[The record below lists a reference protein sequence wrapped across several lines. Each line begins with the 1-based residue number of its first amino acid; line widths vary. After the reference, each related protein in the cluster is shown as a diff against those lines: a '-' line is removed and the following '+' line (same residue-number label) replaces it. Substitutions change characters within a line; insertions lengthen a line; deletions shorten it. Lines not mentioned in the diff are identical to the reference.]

1 MGALQ
6 HKDGTQDSTERSLST
21 KEEPQSLWW
30 VDQCLLW
37 VAGKGGSV
45 EIVAADNPDIR
56 KRVRVAARALP
67 EQPGA
72 GDLWLIANRTWH
84 APDTMGH
91 RPADFDDTE
100 ATVSKKTE
108 EEAADCTETVTEEPT
123 GRSGT
128 RTAGPTT
135 EEPPPVV
142 WPVPAFYAWNKNT
155 QGTFAAPLEMAAIHR
170 CSTGR
175 KSQRRVAA
183 SFVLDGTHPLPEG
196 TPLDTALAHAEL
208 GRWIQRW
215 NGMARLWR
223 WALTQDLPPSICSSL
238 WTLWG
243 EDSVDTIH
251 ANPYRLLAGLSNLRW
266 TDVDGFAERAGLA
279 PSDTRRE
286 QAAAALVMQRLLDE
300 GDDTPLVDAVTKGIQ
315 RLLGVTPTSAD
326 ALVVRMLAAGHLVE
340 RDRLDGAKGLRTP
353 AVDALWSKLWNLAD
367 GPHRPTERHEN
378 TQGVAQASTTGLA
391 PQKAPLLDPTQR
403 AAVAMA
409 LEQRFSLLLGG
420 AGTGKTSTVRGIHE
434 RAEHQGVQ
442 VIQCTISGRAARR
455 LEESTGRPAW
465 TVAKLLTLAQ
475 HKNIE
480 ATITGP
486 EPLLVIDEVSMLD
499 LATMVRLI
507 HALPQNTRWC
517 LVGDPGQLPPIGFGH
532 ILDALVTSP
541 TVPRTVLTTVHRQAA
556 RTGIPAYAAAVQ
568 AGQNPN
574 LAIYNGQD
582 EGVFALPLVSP
593 VENGAPPTQT
603 FAPTAHTPAKPNPTL
618 VLRSILALK
627 ARIPDIMILASRK
640 GGALGVHAINQAF
653 HRERQAFQKVDGAF
667 LPGEP
672 VVYTK
677 NDPDTGLLNGSIGRV
692 VASWKRGL
700 IVDFEGETHHLT
712 HRKIQHLEL
721 AYALTTHKAQ
731 GSQWRA
737 VLVVSHPHDTIRM
750 HYTQATRAEKLYFR
764 TKNLEPTVKDII

>member
-1 MGALQ
+1 MDTSLRT
-6 HKDGTQDSTERSLST
+6 DTQRHQVEGSLP
-21 KEEPQSLWW
+21 EEAGPHRLWW

-37 VAGKGGSV
+37 IAGKGGSV

-56 KRVRVAARALP
+56 KRVRVAARAVP

-72 GDLWLIANRTWH
+72 GDLWLLANKTLH
-84 APDTMGH
+84 GQDPMGH

-100 ATVSKKTE
+100 AATTE
-108 EEAADCTETVTEEPT
+108 QAEDEAADCAEQTATGETK

-128 RTAGPTT
+128 RTEGLTI

-142 WPVPAFYAWNKNT
+142 LPIPAFYAWNEDT
-155 QGTFAAPLEMAAIHR
+155 QGTFAVPLELVATHR

-196 TPLDTALAHAEL
+196 TPLDTSLVHAEL
-208 GRWIQRW
+208 KRWVQRW
-215 NGMARLWR
+215 NSMARLWR
-223 WALTQDLPPSICSSL
+223 WALNQGLPPSVCSSL

-243 EDSVDTIH
+243 EDAVDTIH
-251 ANPYRLLAGLSNLRW
+251 ANPYRLLAGLSSLRW
-266 TDVDGFAERAGLA
+266 TNVDGFAERIGVASTD
-279 PSDTRRE
+279 PRRE
-286 QAAAALVMQRLLDE
+286 QAAVAIVMQRLLDE
-300 GDDTPLVDAVTKGIQ
+300 WDDTPPVDDVTQGIQ
-315 RLLGVTPTSAD
+315 RLLGMAPTSAN
-326 ALVVRMLAAGHLVE
+326 ALMVRLLAAGDLVE
-340 RDRLDGAKGLRTP
+340 RGRLDGAKGLRTP
-353 AVDALWSKLWNLAD
+353 AVDALWSKVWNLA
-367 GPHRPTERHEN
+367 GRPHRATQRHEN
-378 TQGVAQASTTGLA
+378 THGVAQASTTGLA
-391 PQKAPLLDPTQR
+391 PEKAPLLDPTQR

-455 LEESTGRPAW
+455 LEESTDRPAW
-465 TVAKLLTLAQ
+465 TIAKLLTLAQ
-475 HKNIE
+475 HQNIE
-480 ATITGP
+480 TTITGP
-486 EPLLVIDEVSMLD
+486 EPLLVIDEASMLD

-507 HALPQNTRWC
+507 HALPQGTRWC

-532 ILDALVTSP
+532 VLDALVTCP

-556 RTGIPAYAAAVQ
+556 RTGIPAYAAAIQ
-568 AGQNPN
+568 AGQNPP
-574 LAIYNGQD
+574 LATYDGQD

-593 VENGAPPTQT
+593 VEKSKPP
-603 FAPTAHTPAKPNPTL
+603 AHTPAPATQKSAKPNPTV

-653 HRERQAFQKVDGAF
+653 HREWQTIHKDNGAF

-677 NDPDTGLLNGSIGRV
+677 NDPYTGLLNGSLGHV
-692 VASWKRGL
+692 VGAWKHGL
-700 IVDFEGETHHLT
+700 IVDFDGEAHHLT
-712 HRKIQHLEL
+712 HRQVQHLDL

-737 VLVVSHPHDTIRM
+737 VLVVSHPRDTIRM
-750 HYTQATRAEKLYFR
+750 RYTQVTRVQKTLVAQ
-764 TKNLEPTVKDII
+764 D

>member
-1 MGALQ
+1 MNTPMHPTGKNLP
-6 HKDGTQDSTERSLST
+6 TE
-21 KEEPQSLWW
+21 EEPHTLWW
-30 VDQCLLW
+30 VEQCLLW

-45 EIVAADNPDIR
+45 EIVAAENPDIR

-72 GDLWLIANRTWH
+72 GDLWLIANKTWH

-100 ATVSKKTE
+100 ATVWEKTE
-108 EEAADCTETVTEEPT
+108 EEAADCAETVTEEPT

-142 WPVPAFYAWNKNT
+142 WPMPAFYAWNENT

-196 TPLDTALAHAEL
+196 TPLDTALAHAAL
-208 GRWIQRW
+208 GRWVQRW
-215 NGMARLWR
+215 NGMAMLWR
-223 WALTQDLPPSICSSL
+223 WALAQGLSPSVCSSL

-243 EDSVDTIH
+243 EDAVETIH
-251 ANPYRLLAGLSNLRW
+251 ANPYRLLAGLSSLRW
-266 TDVDGFAERAGLA
+266 TDVDGFAKRAGLA
-279 PSDTRRE
+279 PSDPRRE
-286 QAAAALVMQRLLDE
+286 QAAVALVMEKLLDE
-300 GDDTPLVDAVTKGIQ
+300 GDDTPPIDIVAKGIQ

-340 RDRLDGAKGLRTP
+340 RDRLDGATGLRTP
-353 AVDALWSKLWNLAD
+353 AVDALWGKVWNLA
-367 GPHRPTERHEN
+367 GRPYRPIHRHEN
-378 TQGVAQASTTGLA
+378 THGIAQTSTTDL
-391 PQKAPLLDPTQR
+391 PPEKAPLLDPTQR
-403 AAVAMA
+403 AAVVMA
-409 LEQRFSLLLGG
+409 LERRFSLLLGG

-442 VIQCTISGRAARR
+442 VIQSTISGRAARR

-465 TVAKLLTLAQ
+465 TIAKLLTLAQ
-475 HKNIE
+475 HQNIE
-480 ATITGP
+480 TTITGP
-486 EPLLVIDEVSMLD
+486 EPLLVIDEASMLD

-507 HALPQNTRWC
+507 HALPQGTRLC

-532 ILDALVTSP
+532 VLDALVACPS
-541 TVPRTVLTTVHRQAA
+541 VPRTVLTTVHRQAA
-556 RTGIPAYAAAVQ
+556 RTGIPAYAAATQ
-568 AGQNPN
+568 AGQNPP
-574 LAIYNGQD
+574 LTTYDGQD

-593 VENGAPPTQT
+593 VGNSATPTHTLAPAT
-603 FAPTAHTPAKPNPTL
+603 HTPAKHSPTV

-653 HRERQAFQKVDGAF
+653 HRERQALHKGDEGAF

-677 NDPDTGLLNGSIGRV
+677 NDPDTGLLNGSLGRV
-692 VASWKRGL
+692 VATWERGL

-737 VLVVSHPHDTIRM
+737 VLVVSHLQDTIRM
-750 HYTQATRAEKLYFR
+750 RYTQATRSQTLLMA
-764 TKNLEPTVKDII
+764 V